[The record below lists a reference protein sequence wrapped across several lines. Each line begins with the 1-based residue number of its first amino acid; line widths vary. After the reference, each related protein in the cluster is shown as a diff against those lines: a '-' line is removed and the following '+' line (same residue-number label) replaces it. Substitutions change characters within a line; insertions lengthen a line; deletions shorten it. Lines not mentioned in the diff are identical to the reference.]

1 MRKIFFRSETVSETS
16 FLDRIRSYKPVLWI
30 NGKRDSRSFSK
41 PYSGPAHGPSAASGV
56 VSAGGLCG
64 AEKLITEAEV
74 KNAEER
80 LGRFAPYIAS
90 AFRETVHANG
100 IIESPLYKIDG
111 MAKYLNGLSR
121 KVNRYSWRR
130 PSSSR
135 SRTVPLNLYLKADHE
150 LPISGSIKARGGFY
164 EVLKLAEDLA
174 LEHGLI
180 NVADGSAGLRAC
192 RMSRGMGKKNYRI
205 FDGYEFRELFSRYRI
220 IVGSTGNLGLS
231 IGIMGARF
239 GFKVEVHMS
248 AEAKQWKKELLRSRG
263 VSVIEH
269 SGDYSAAVAEGRR
282 QAEADPRAHFV
293 DDENSRD
300 LFLGYAVGALRL
312 EEQLSAAGIE
322 VSAERPLFVYLPCG
336 VGGGP
341 GGIAW
346 GLKLVYGEKVYPFFA
361 EPTHAPCMLLG
372 LATGRHAEVSV
383 FDFGLDCRTA
393 ADGLAV
399 GRPSEFVGKL
409 VEPFLQGSYT
419 VEDGMMFRLL
429 ASLYDTEG
437 IALEPSAVPGLIGP
451 VMLRQTAEGR
461 AFLYGAN
468 GEKNGLGGVKLEDA
482 FRRGVHIAWATGG
495 GMVPESDMQGYIDQG
510 REFGGF
516 PLRV

>member
-1 MRKIFFRSETVSETS
+1 VFETS
-16 FLDRIRSYKPVLWI
+16 LLDRIRSYKPVLWI
-30 NGKRDSRSFSK
+30 NGKRDPRYSSK

-56 VSAGGLCG
+56 VSAGDLCG
-64 AEKLITEAEV
+64 AEKGITEAEV
-74 KNAEER
+74 NDAEAR
-80 LGRFAPYIAS
+80 LERFAPFIAS

-111 MAKYLNGLSR
+111 MAEYLNGLSR
-121 KVNRYSWRR
+121 KVNR
-130 PSSSR
+130 PSCRGPR
-135 SRTVPLNLYLKADHE
+135 SERSGAFPLNLYLKADHR

-174 LEHGLI
+174 SEHGLI
-180 NVADGSAGLRAC
+180 DVADSSAGLRAC
-192 RMSRGMGKKNYRI
+192 RMSRGAGKKNYRI
-205 FDGYEFRELFSRYRI
+205 FDGPEFRDLFSRYRI
-220 IVGSTGNLGLS
+220 VVGSTGNLGLS
-231 IGIMGARF
+231 IGIMGTRL
-239 GFKVEVHMS
+239 GFKVEVHMA

-263 VSVIEH
+263 AAVIEH
-269 SGDYSAAVAEGRR
+269 RGDYSAAVAEGRR

-293 DDENSRD
+293 DDENSRE
-300 LFLGYAVGALRL
+300 LFLGYAVAALRL
-312 EEQLSAAGIE
+312 EEQLAAAGVE

-372 LATGRHAEVSV
+372 LMTGRHSDVSV
-383 FDFGLDCRTA
+383 FDFGLDSVTE

-399 GRPSEFVGKL
+399 GRASGFAGKL
-409 VEPFLQGSYT
+409 VEPFLSGSYT

-429 ASLYDTEG
+429 AALYGTEG
-437 IALEPSAVPGLIGP
+437 IALEPSAAPGLIGP

-461 AFLYGAN
+461 SLLEGT
-468 GEKNGLGGVKLEDA
+468 GLGGIKLEDA
-482 FRRGVHIAWATGG
+482 FRRGTHIAWATGG